1 MARIIDHPGMVIR
14 VVTLFSNTSG
24 WSALRSGAAPG
35 RTMRAVWLWMLL
47 AGVVRAAGPLVSI
60 GHIPI
65 AVRNLEAASAD
76 YRALGFTLKPG
87 HLHDDSIS
95 NDHAKFPDGT
105 ELELITA
112 SEPRDGTAA
121 QYLRMLTVGEGPAFL
136 AFEWTDSAA
145 TRAALTAAGMKFR
158 EGDFFTLADPRL
170 DYLFF
175 GGDNRSPTDK
185 PEHFAHANTA
195 CSLLGVWLAD
205 AENAALRKLLR
216 ALGAN
221 FHDRDV
227 QAPAHVKATD
237 VSLARG
243 TMLTLLPRSQRV
255 IADRPIIG
263 AVLMT
268 RDLEQVARLAASA
281 GRDHVRRSQGPGYH
295 SLILPP
301 AGTHGLWLEFRQ
313 PDL

>member
-1 MARIIDHPGMVIR
+1 MTRITDYPDMM
-14 VVTLFSNTSG
+14 
-24 WSALRSGAAPG
+24 
-35 RTMRAVWLWMLL
+35 MRAVWLWMLL

-65 AVRNLEAASAD
+65 AVRNLDAASAD
-76 YRALGFTLKPG
+76 YRALGFMLKPG
-87 HLHDDSIS
+87 HLHDDSVS
-95 NDHAKFPDGT
+95 NNHAKFPDGT

-121 QYLRMLTVGEGPAFL
+121 QYLRMLTAGEGPAFL
-136 AFEWTDSAA
+136 AFEWRDSAA
-145 TRAALTAAGMKFR
+145 VRAALTGAGMEFR

-195 CSLLGVWLAD
+195 CSLVGVWLAD
-205 AENAALRKLLR
+205 VENAALRKLLR

-227 QAPAHVKATD
+227 QVPARIKATEAT
-237 VSLARG
+237 LARG
-243 TMLTLLPRSQRV
+243 TTLTLLPRSERL
-255 IADRPIIG
+255 ISDRPIIG
-263 AVLMT
+263 AVLLT
-268 RDLEQVARLAASA
+268 RDLEQEARLA
-281 GRDHVRRSQGPGYH
+281 GKVGIGDIRRSQGPGYH

-301 AGTHGLWLEFRQ
+301 AATHGLWLEFRQ
-313 PDL
+313 SDL